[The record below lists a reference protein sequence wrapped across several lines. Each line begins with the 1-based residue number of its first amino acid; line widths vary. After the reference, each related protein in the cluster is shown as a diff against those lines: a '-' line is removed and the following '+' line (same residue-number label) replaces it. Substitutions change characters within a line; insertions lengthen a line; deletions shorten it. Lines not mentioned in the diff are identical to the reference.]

1 MKKIFLLGSV
11 IIVLLQSCGSNK
23 STQSST
29 KNSIAESQLD
39 TKSSDEQKLFL
50 DAVKAYTLGDV
61 PLSITKLNECVRNNP
76 NNDAAYYQLSKI
88 YIETQKYEPALL
100 FAKTA
105 VKLDKKNKWYQVQ
118 YAEALAFNNKLSD
131 AAAVYEE
138 LIAQYPEEEDYYLT
152 ASYLYQKGGKNDE
165 ALRLFN
171 KLEQKNGISEE
182 LCLQKQ
188 QVYLRMGKVDLAAAE
203 LEKLISLN
211 PTEVRYYGML
221 AELYESNN
229 KPEKSMES
237 YERLMKVS
245 PGDGRGY
252 VSMTQFYFRK
262 NDYTHFYE
270 TLSKCI
276 ESNDLP
282 TDVKIG
288 MLGLLIQKAA
298 IDSTKLNDAFTL
310 SNLLVSHNSKDA
322 RSYAIRG
329 DIYAQQRNTNK
340 AITDYKQSL
349 QIETKEFGVWQQLF
363 FMLSDSKQYDS
374 LEHYSNKAI
383 QLFPEQALCYYFNGF
398 ANSQLKVY
406 DKAIK
411 ILKRGIP
418 VSGDNT
424 ALQAQFYSSLGD
436 IYHTTKRHN
445 ASDSAYDKALE
456 LKPDDAFVMNNY
468 AYYLSVRNTK
478 LDKAELLS
486 KKSNIIQQRN
496 ASFQDTYGW
505 ILFQQKNYF
514 EAKTWLEKAYYNG
527 AEKNPTILE
536 HLGDVYFYLKDI
548 TKAVDFWKLA
558 KQYGAAGK
566 IDKKIANSQYY
577 EENME
582 E

>member
-1 MKKIFLLGSV
+1 MKKIYLL
-11 IIVLLQSCGSNK
+11 IIVSFILNACSSNK
-23 STQSST
+23 KINATTNASTE
-29 KNSIAESQLD
+29 NQLD
-39 TKSSDEQKLFL
+39 VKSSDEQKLFL
-50 DAVKAYTLGDV
+50 DAIKAYTLGDI
-61 PLSITKLNECVRNNP
+61 PLAVSKLNECVRNNP

-100 FAKTA
+100 FAKNA
-105 VKLDKKNKWYQVQ
+105 AKLDKQNKWYSVQ
-118 YAEALAFNNKLSD
+118 LAEALAFNNKLPD
-131 AAAVYEE
+131 AAAVYED
-138 LIAQYPEEEDYYLT
+138 LISKYPEEEDYYLT
-152 ASYLYQKGGKNDE
+152 AAYLFQKGGKNDE

-171 KLEQKNGISEE
+171 KLEQKKGVSEE

-188 QVYLRMGKVDLAAAE
+188 QVFLRMGKVDLAAAE

-229 KPEKSMES
+229 KPEKSMET

-252 VSMTQFYFRK
+252 VSMTQFYLRK
-262 NDYTHFYE
+262 KDYPHFYE
-270 TLSKCI
+270 TLTKCI

-282 TDVKIG
+282 ADVKIG
-288 MLGLLIQKAA
+288 MLGLLIQQAV
-298 IDSTKLNDAFTL
+298 IDSSKLNDAYTL
-310 SNLLVSHNSKDA
+310 SNLLVAKNSKDA

-340 AITDYKQSL
+340 AIADYKQSL

-363 FMLSDSKQYDS
+363 FMLSDAKQFDS
-374 LEHYSNKAI
+374 LEFYSNKAI

-398 ANSQLKVY
+398 ANSQLKIY

-411 ILKRGIP
+411 TLKRGIP
-418 VSGDNT
+418 ISGDNS

-536 HLGDVYFYLKDI
+536 HLGDVYFFLKDI

-558 KQYGAAGK
+558 KQYGATGK
-566 IDKKIANSQYY
+566 IDKKIADSQYY
-577 EENME
+577 EETIE

>member
-1 MKKIFLLGSV
+1 MKKIYLLI
-11 IIVLLQSCGSNK
+11 IIVTVLAGCGSNK
-23 STQSST
+23 KMNSTS
-29 KNSIAESQLD
+29 NNVAAENQLD
-39 TKSSDEQKLFL
+39 VKSSDEQKLFL
-50 DAVKAYTLGDV
+50 DALKAYSLGDI
-61 PLSITKLNECVRNNP
+61 PLAITKLNECVRNNP

-105 VKLDKKNKWYQVQ
+105 VKLDKQNKWYNVQ
-118 YAEALAFNNKLSD
+118 LAEALAFNNKLAD
-131 AAAVYEE
+131 AALVYED
-138 LIAQYPEEEDYYLT
+138 LISKYPEEEDYYLT

-171 KLEQKNGISEE
+171 KLEQKKGVSEE

-188 QVYLRMGKVDLAAAE
+188 QVFLRMGKVDLAAAE

-211 PTEVRYYGML
+211 PSEVRYYGML

-229 KPEKSMES
+229 KPEKSMET

-262 NDYTHFYE
+262 NDYQHFYE
-270 TLSKCI
+270 TLTKCI
-276 ESNDLP
+276 ESTDLP
-282 TDVKIG
+282 ADVKIG
-288 MLGLLIQKAA
+288 MLGLLIQKATT
-298 IDSTKLNDAFTL
+298 DSTKLNDAFVL
-310 SNLLVSHNSKDA
+310 SNLLVSNNSKDA

-340 AITDYKQSL
+340 AISDYKQSL

-363 FMLSDSKQYDS
+363 FMLSDAKQFDS
-374 LEHYSNKAI
+374 LEYYSGKAI

-398 ANSQLKVY
+398 ANSQLKIF

-411 ILKRGIP
+411 VLKRGIP
-418 VSGDNT
+418 VSGDNL

-456 LKPDDAFVMNNY
+456 LRPDDAFVMNNY

-536 HLGDVYFYLKDI
+536 HLGDVYFFLKDV

-566 IDKKIANSQYY
+566 IDKKIADSQYY
-577 EENME
+577 EETIDE
-582 E
+582 